1 MLELQAQRPTT
12 HPFNHPNQGLDNPS
26 PRKTP
31 YEHGITLEYDE
42 LPDEPIDDPFD
53 APNPSSSFR
62 EALGRSVAA
71 AESRAKEAE
80 SLFGSIASHLDNHWA
95 VLSHDSLPANQRL
108 ALKNFCKD
116 LAEVATRH
124 FDAYI
129 SGKQV
134 SKIEPTPDPC
144 RTPQAPESLTY
155 AKVARRPQGIHTESM
170 HSSKEPARPSPKTQP
185 QQHRTDDCLFV
196 CIPDD
201 DRLRGLSAYAFQSH
215 LKAKLGNE
223 GRVLVNV

>member
-1 MLELQAQRPTT
+1 MLELQAQRPPT
-12 HPFNHPNQGLDNPS
+12 HPSNHPNQDLDNPGPS
-26 PRKTP
+26 QTP

-53 APNPSSSFR
+53 APNPSGSFR
-62 EALGRSVAA
+62 EVLGRSVAA

-80 SLFGSIASHLDNHWA
+80 SLFSSIASQLDNHWA
-95 VLSHDSLPANQRL
+95 APSHNSLHANQRL

-134 SKIEPTPDPC
+134 SKTEPTPEPC
-144 RTPQAPESLTY
+144 RNPQAPESLTY
-155 AKVARRPQGIHTESM
+155 AKVARRPQGIHTESIY
-170 HSSKEPARPSPKTQP
+170 SSREPARPSRKTQP
-185 QQHRTDDCLFV
+185 Q
-196 CIPDD
+196 
-201 DRLRGLSAYAFQSH
+201 
-215 LKAKLGNE
+215 
-223 GRVLVNV
+223 